1 MKSLKR
7 ILMKILKKFHEVL
20 DNRKKSLVFK
30 NMFLSVVFVISV
42 ASSALAQEGN
52 GFGIKG
58 GINYN
63 GNGDYFNSISN
74 TSEDPTRAVGYHIGL
89 FGKIGTKLY
98 LKPELLYTST
108 KSEYDQGDLNL
119 QRIDAPILVG
129 FQVLGPASVF
139 AGPAFQYILDSEL
152 EGATLGSIEND
163 FKVGLN
169 FGIGLNL
176 NKIGLDLRYER
187 GFNANEVTIITNN
200 TSMPIGRVD
209 TRPEQLI
216 LSLSLKL

>member
-1 MKSLKR
+1 
-7 ILMKILKKFHEVL
+7 
-20 DNRKKSLVFK
+20 
-30 NMFLSVVFVISV
+30 MFLSVVFVISV
-42 ASSALAQEGN
+42 ASSALAQEGS

-98 LKPELLYTST
+98 LKPELLYTNT
-108 KSEYDQGDLNL
+108 KSEYDPGDLNL

-129 FQVLGPASVF
+129 LQVLGPVSVF

-163 FKVGLN
+163 FTVGLN

-176 NKIGLDLRYER
+176 SKLGIDLRYER

-200 TSMPIGRVD
+200 TSMPVGRID